1 MPTFSARYTKKEG
14 IKFMKNIRRV
24 LFVIFFFI
32 SSSIFSNET
41 NETEEIIVIASRIPT
56 LASDVIGSVESI
68 SSAELEA
75 QMANGLEQ
83 IVRYMPGVSA
93 HNESQYGRTLT
104 EDVHIRGIRG
114 GAIFLIDGI
123 RISDSYTGY
132 GRDTVDVDLL
142 KKVEIMKGPSS
153 VEYGSDGL
161 AGTIAYFTKDPT
173 DLVNDGRYLSITT
186 SYIEKSKQE
195 KVNILAAY
203 DKGSNSGLIQ
213 LVDRSVEETKLHE
226 DFSLKANPMDGGQ
239 QSIFGKLNIDLS
251 SESKLTFVVDL
262 QEWESEW
269 VINSEKGFIYF
280 PAPRSI
286 SSSSGDDEGTRERF
300 SISLNLSNAN
310 KLYDSAE
317 LSYYTQETEQSQ
329 ITIQNQVS
337 FLGGMQAAPTPTM
350 RIRDFDFNQSI
361 DGFAFEAY
369 KSSGNYQMVYG
380 LDIEDTETER
390 PRMLSEMN
398 LITGMATNIVDGETY
413 PNKTFPDSE
422 TKRKAVF
429 FNNRISLS
437 DSSALTLGFRY
448 DDYELNI
455 SPDVLLSNAN
465 ILNYQINNTEDSAFS
480 FKLGYLKD
488 LSEDLTGFIQ
498 YAEGFKAPD
507 YESSNTVFTNYLY
520 FYTVIPNPDLE
531 SEESD
536 TLEIGLRGSREQD
549 SWELALYQSE
559 VDGFIHPEAIGFSR
573 GLGIYQYQN
582 AENVEIRGIE
592 FDYERSLTEQLSLK
606 LALAISSGDLFEGNR
621 KYPLPEID
629 PKELILGLNWIP
641 ANDKFSLQAL
651 LTLSGKSKDNLEEVC
666 LNNDCWPRVQT
677 SGFALLD
684 IFTSYVPND
693 NLEFRL
699 ALENLTDK
707 KYLRWASVSQLPAND
722 SELDLYGQNGR
733 SISASFKYTF

>member
-32 SSSIFSNET
+32 SSSIFSNEA

-104 EDVHIRGIRG
+104 EDVQIRGIRG

-132 GRDTVDVDLL
+132 GRYTVDVDLL

-213 LVDRSVEETKLHE
+213 LVDRSLEETKLHE

-337 FLGGMQAAPTPTM
+337 FLGGIQAAPTPTM

-380 LDIEDTETER
+380 LDIEDTQTER
-390 PRMLSEMN
+390 PRMLSEIN

-455 SPDVLLSNAN
+455 SPDILLSNAN

-488 LSEDLTGFIQ
+488 LSEDLRGFIQ

-559 VDGFIHPEAIGFSR
+559 VDGFIHPEAIGFNR

-606 LALAISSGDLFEGNR
+606 LALAISSGDLFEGNE

-641 ANDKFSLQAL
+641 TNDKFSLQAL

-666 LNNDCWPRVQT
+666 LNNDCWPRAQT

>member
-1 MPTFSARYTKKEG
+1 
-14 IKFMKNIRRV
+14 MKNIRRV
-24 LFVIFFFI
+24 LLVILFFT
-32 SSSIFSNET
+32 SSYTFSNEPD
-41 NETEEIIVIASRIPT
+41 ETEEIIVIASRIPT

-68 SSAELEA
+68 SSEELEA
-75 QMANGLEQ
+75 QMVNSLEQ
-83 IVRYMPGVSA
+83 IVRYIPGVSA
-93 HNESQYGRTLT
+93 HNESQYGRSLT
-104 EDVHIRGIRG
+104 EDVHVRGIHG

-173 DLVNDGRYLSITT
+173 DLVDDGKYLSITT
-186 SYIEKSKQE
+186 NYIEKNKQE
-195 KVNILAAY
+195 KVNLLAAY
-203 DKGSNSGLIQ
+203 DKENTSGLIQ
-213 LVDRSVEETKLHE
+213 LVNRSLEETKLHE
-226 DFSLKANPMDGGQ
+226 DFSLKSNPMEGDQ
-239 QSIFGKLNIDLS
+239 QSIFAKLNVNLS
-251 SESKLTFVVDL
+251 NESKLTFIADL

-269 VINSEKGFIYF
+269 AINSEKGFIYF

-286 SSSSGDDEGTRERF
+286 SSSSGDDEGLRERF
-300 SISLNLSNAN
+300 SVTLEVSNQN
-310 KLYDSAE
+310 SLYDAAS
-317 LSYYTQETEQSQ
+317 LSYYAQETEQSQ

-337 FLGGMQAAPTPTM
+337 FFGGMQAAPTPTM
-350 RIRDFDFNQSI
+350 RVRDFDFNQSI
-361 DGFAFEAY
+361 DGFAFEAF
-369 KSSGNYQMVYG
+369 KSIGDHQMVYG
-380 LDIEDTETER
+380 IDIEDTETER
-390 PRMLSEMN
+390 PRMLTEIN
-398 LITGMATNIVDGETY
+398 LLTGIPTNIVDGEIY

-429 FNNRISLS
+429 FNDRFNFS
-437 DSSALTLGFRY
+437 DSSVLNIGFRY
-448 DDYELNI
+448 DDYELNV
-455 SPDVLLSNAN
+455 SPDILLTNAN
-465 ILNYQINNTEDSAFS
+465 ILNYQINNTEDSALS

-488 LSEDLTGFIQ
+488 LSENLTGFIQ

-520 FYTVIPNPDLE
+520 FYTVIPNPNLE

-536 TLEIGLRGSREQD
+536 TLEMGLRGSRDKD

-559 VDGFIHPEAIGFSR
+559 VNGFIHPEAIGFNR

-606 LALAISSGDLFEGNR
+606 LAIAISSGDLFEGNE
-621 KYPLPEID
+621 KHPLPEVD
-629 PKELILGLNWIP
+629 PKELIFGLNWIP
-641 ANDKFSLQAL
+641 TNDKLSLQAL
-651 LTLSGKSKDNLEEVC
+651 LTLSGKSKENLEEVC

-693 NLEFRL
+693 NLEFRF
-699 ALENLTDK
+699 AIENVTDK

-722 SELDLYGQNGR
+722 SGLDLYGQNGR

>member
-1 MPTFSARYTKKEG
+1 
-14 IKFMKNIRRV
+14 MKNIRRV
-24 LFVIFFFI
+24 LFIVFFFI
-32 SSSIFSNET
+32 SSSIFSSET
-41 NETEEIIVIASRIPT
+41 NGTDEIIVIASRIPT

-203 DKGSNSGLIQ
+203 DKGSNSALIQ
-213 LVDRSVEETKLHE
+213 LVDRSLEETKLHE

-310 KLYDSAE
+310 KFYDSAE

-390 PRMLSEMN
+390 PRMLSEIN

-429 FNNRISLS
+429 FNNRISLA
-437 DSSALTLGFRY
+437 DSSVLTLGFRF

-455 SPDVLLSNAN
+455 SPDALLSNAN

-559 VDGFIHPEAIGFSR
+559 VDGFIHPEAIGFNR

-606 LALAISSGDLFEGNR
+606 LALAISSGNLFEGNE

-641 ANDKFSLQAL
+641 TNDKFSLQAL